1 MAMLIDWMRE
11 MDDRFPRDLV
21 AFEVTDVLRMYAEH
35 PEPTTL
41 FLKVAKDARFVPP
54 YPRTWMEFLHE
65 EPEMRAVVGAEIF
78 SMADMDE
85 EFPNPTLGDPTQYLL
100 ACGELHD
107 RIVAEGKPKPER
119 WLFGQIMYR
128 ILGDPLRGE
137 ITWLATFATACHAD
151 YRAYLR
157 DDGSTWTAYL
167 PTPGLFADG
176 RTEAEATAV
185 IGHFRRAIEFALAIL
200 NVRNCVV
207 VNDPAHPAKLQKRR
221 AHDGKPPFVQMKRLR
236 IVAPSQ
242 AKRKEYDHADAPVGM
257 TAAHMVRAHPI
268 TFSADKPAFGKPW
281 GVGTFIVPSHTR
293 GRKEIGEVVKEYEV
307 VAGSIEGGN

>member
-1 MAMLIDWMRE
+1 
-11 MDDRFPRDLV
+11 MDDRVPRDLV

-65 EPEMRAVVGAEIF
+65 EPGMRAVVGSEIF

-85 EFPNPTLGDPTQYLL
+85 DFPNPTLGDPTQYLL

-221 AHDGKPPFVQMKRLR
+221 ERDG
-236 IVAPSQ
+236 
-242 AKRKEYDHADAPVGM
+242 
-257 TAAHMVRAHPI
+257 MVRAHPI

-293 GRKEIGEVVKEYEV
+293 GRKEIGEVAKEYEV